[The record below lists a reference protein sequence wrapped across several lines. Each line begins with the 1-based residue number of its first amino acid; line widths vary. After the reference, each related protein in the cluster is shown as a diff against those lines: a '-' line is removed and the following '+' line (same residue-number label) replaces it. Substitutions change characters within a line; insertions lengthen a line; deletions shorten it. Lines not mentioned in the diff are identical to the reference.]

1 MTRPNV
7 IHIRLNSRELEQ
19 LQQAAAQK
27 GLSMSEVVRDFIKT
41 QLPPLANARQT
52 DHIPLR

>member
-1 MTRPNV
+1 MLR
-7 IHIRLNSRELEQ
+7 IRLNDNELQQ